1 MKTPPIKF
9 RHLNVFM
16 EVARQKSVG
25 RAADSLAI
33 SQPAVTKTIRELEQI
48 LEVRLFE
55 KEGRGI
61 RLSRLGEVF
70 LHHAGHGI
78 AAISEG
84 VNALGSAARHQAPP
98 IRIGALPTVST
109 RIMPK
114 AMQLYLEEDL
124 NNEIK
129 IVTGENS
136 VLLDQLRHGDLD
148 LVVGRLAAP
157 EKMTGLEFEH
167 VYSER
172 VVVVVREGH
181 PLLSL
186 SPFRLDRLQDFT
198 VLMPTRA
205 SVIRPFV
212 ERMFLAYGMPELP
225 RQIETVSSSFG
236 RAFVTSSD
244 AVWIISEGVV
254 AGDLSEGRMRTLP
267 IDTSETK
274 GAVGMT
280 TRRDIANT
288 TGLSIMRQCIRI
300 AAKGVHKSV

>member
-124 NNEIK
+124 NNEVK

-198 VLMPTRA
+198 ILMPTRA

-254 AGDLSEGRMRTLP
+254 AGDLSEGRMRALP

-280 TRRDIANT
+280 TRTDMAKT

-300 AAKGVHKSV
+300 AADDVHKSV